1 MDINLFAKIAKK
13 LGETDL
19 DDFSYE
25 CNGKIYGFRGVGD
38 DSWDDEGKYQYK
50 IEQGQLIEMD
60 DKYRE
65 IQVFNFGV
73 SRSIQRS
80 GSYFSEYYYV
90 KDPYEVFEIKE
101 ILIPEK
107 IIPAH
112 TENKWNRLQ
121 INFDDVIDEEEE
133 ERLRLETEKIKL
145 EEEAK
150 AGKER
155 LAQLYTMKNQEIIK
169 KVNKNL
175 KKNGV
180 AITLNNM
187 RKEYFDIVV
196 KEKLESQD
204 WIDYYKDKI

>member
-112 TENKWNRLQ
+112 TENEWNRLQ

-150 AGKER
+150 AEKER